1 MLTINGK
8 LHIGR
13 RMLGVL
19 ACAGMTLGITACTSD
34 PTKLTCKDLNSSAAA
49 VNVMAQAAME
59 NPAFAPYI
67 NPSNNFGGGG
77 QAAVGAGIDESGLSS
92 EFKNQIAAL
101 CAGANP
107 NTQPYQT
114 ALGNTESFAQT
125 GARTPAPSNTST
137 PDPNQGSGGS
147 NSGSGSSQDPN
158 ANSGGPSASAAPAAQ
173 SSGSGGSAQPA
184 QNTPVC
190 DPNQPQYP
198 CTDPS
203 SGQLLTG
210 PPSGGG
216 GSGSSGPVH
225 NGSSGSTSSASTG
238 SNSGSSQVSGN
249 LQLPPCGP
257 AQHCNW

>member
-1 MLTINGK
+1 MLTVDSK

-13 RMLGVL
+13 RMLGVV

-59 NPAFAPYI
+59 NPAFSPYI

-125 GARTPAPSNTST
+125 GARTPAPSNNST

-158 ANSGGPSASAAPAAQ
+158 ANSDGPSGSAASAAQ
-173 SSGSGGSAQPA
+173 SSGSGGS
-184 QNTPVC
+184 
-190 DPNQPQYP
+190 
-198 CTDPS
+198 
-203 SGQLLTG
+203 TG
-210 PPSGGG
+210 PPNGSSGA
-216 GSGSSGPVH
+216 GSSGPVD
-225 NGSSGSTSSASTG
+225 NGSSGSASSGSSGSQPSGSQGAGSAGSGSAG
-238 SNSGSSQVSGN
+238 SNSSSSQGNGN
-249 LQLPPCGP
+249 LTLPPCGP